1 MQEKRCGFDSQLGN
15 CCYVLSSMLSQTES
29 NWINWRKYSCRTNIF
44 ISGTYSLHMYV
55 WLFYTSNIWSQIRII
70 LISQIFHY
78 ISRYWSILY
87 SCKKAEPLYGK
98 SFSGDPF
105 WISEMMDVRQGELVL
120 STPLCGVIKH
130 SPRSYVQKPKEIY
143 DTNHWPKSEFMARA
157 ISGKQPPSVEN

>member
-1 MQEKRCGFDSQLGN
+1 MDGFLQTAVKMFQFIREKQVYIGQDFFKFTE
-15 CCYVLSSMLSQTES
+15 MLASKTEKDKYRYFR
-29 NWINWRKYSCRTNIF
+29 NEKTWRILLDWK
-44 ISGTYSLHMYV
+44 LHD
-55 WLFYTSNIWSQIRII
+55 FF
-70 LISQIFHY
+70 SQIFHY